1 MARSSPPLR
10 RIIMAAAIHSVGAFT
25 AFPAPSLLPFSA
37 ARHARRLV
45 AGLALHRP
53 AGVLAQQASR
63 APGLRGGAAGMSC
76 AAGSV
81 AEKNLEGVYWQ
92 GLETLQVARSM
103 HEGNRDKV
111 VKHMKLAGAAGM
123 VLVQSGEEQNRAET
137 DAGLLFRQESNF
149 HYLFGVEHP
158 GCFGTISLSDGS
170 STLFVP
176 RQPEAYTVWMGPP
189 PSLEQVRATYKVD
202 TARYVDELPKFLAE
216 SAPPLLHLYS
226 GVNTDSGSKGTPAHF
241 DGIDQYTREEV
252 ALHTAL
258 YESRVIKSPDEIAV
272 LRFASK
278 VASQGHIEVM
288 KQCRPGMME
297 YQLEAVFGHHCYMH
311 GGMRSLA
318 YTPIAGAGLNA
329 AVLHY
334 GHAGAPNN
342 REIGDGDMILS
353 DMGAEYYCYA
363 SDITCSYPAN
373 GKFTPDQRSVY
384 LAVLECLRT
393 VESHMKPGTSYVEM
407 HQLVEKTLAKHLIGM
422 GVLTGDL
429 DEIVAAELPAVFMPH
444 GLGHNL
450 GLDTH
455 DVGGYPLGSIRA
467 TRPGLRA
474 LRNVRTLKEGMVLT
488 VEPGCYFIPSELDK
502 ALANPA
508 QAKFMNAE
516 RIAGLRAFGGVRL
529 EDNVVV
535 TRDGHEVLTHV
546 PREIEEVE
554 ATMGSAYRS

>member
-1 MARSSPPLR
+1 MTCRGGGTELGIRLTPELRRPPLLRSGFFNARASSP
-10 RIIMAAAIHSVGAFT
+10 
-25 AFPAPSLLPFSA
+25 LLKVNYPTKFSA
-37 ARHARRLV
+37 HF
-45 AGLALHRP
+45 
-53 AGVLAQQASR
+53 S
-63 APGLRGGAAGMSC
+63 
-76 AAGSV
+76 
-81 AEKNLEGVYWQ
+81 
-92 GLETLQVARSM
+92 
-103 HEGNRDKV
+103 KV
-111 VKHMKLAGAAGM
+111 NYLTNVNSL
-123 VLVQSGEEQNRAET
+123 
-137 DAGLLFRQESNF
+137 QESNF

-241 DGIDQYTREEV
+241 DGIDQYTREASPPPHTTLV

-474 LRNVRTLKEGMVLT
+474 LRNVRTLKEGMMLA
-488 VEPGCYFIPSELDK
+488 VEPGCHFILPVHARLVLSEC
-502 ALANPA
+502 
-508 QAKFMNAE
+508 AKFMNAE

-546 PREIEEVE
+546 PREIEEVRFP
-554 ATMGSAYRS
+554 GRDPGRDGVFVDHLSLKWRVAYCAPASPYCRDLRPAGGQLLRGGGGGRRIP